1 VAVGGAEEGNA
12 RKKEAMMAVTSS
24 TMLELGTR
32 APAFALRDTD
42 GKLWSLDEFPQPNPV
57 LVMFICNHCPFVKH
71 VQHEL
76 AKFAREYQARGV
88 GIVAINSNDATRYP
102 DDSPEKMKAERARV
116 GYSFPYLIDETQEV
130 AKAYGAACTPDFY
143 LFDGERRLV
152 YRGQLDESRPGNEKP
167 INGADLRRALDSV
180 LAGEKP
186 TADQKPSVGCNIKW
200 RPGNEPAY
208 FSMPA
213 APPA

>member
-1 VAVGGAEEGNA
+1 
-12 RKKEAMMAVTSS
+12 MAVTSS

-32 APAFALRDTD
+32 APAFALPDTD
-42 GKLWSLDEFPQPNPV
+42 GKLWSLEDFSQPDPL

-76 AKFAREYQARGV
+76 AKLAREYEKRGV
-88 GIVAINSNDATRYP
+88 GVVGINSNDATRYP
-102 DDSPEKMKAERARV
+102 DDSPEKMKSERAKA
-116 GYSFPYLIDETQEV
+116 GYTFPYLIDETQEV

-152 YRGQLDESRPGNEKP
+152 YRGQMDDSRPGNGKP
-167 INGADLRRALDSV
+167 VTGADLRKALDSV
-180 LAGEKP
+180 LAGTRP
-186 TADQKPSVGCNIKW
+186 AADQKPSIGCNIKW

-208 FSMPA
+208 FSVPA
-213 APPA
+213 APPS